1 MGLTTV
7 LRAKLARAIKRLSM
21 GLGILS
27 LRGFP
32 LGAAMAALVLFRK
45 PALGFM
51 ASVGALT
58 SLMLL
63 LASVA

>member
-1 MGLTTV
+1 MQ
-7 LRAKLARAIKRLSM
+7 AKLARPIKRLSM
-21 GLGILS
+21 GLDILS

-32 LGAAMAALVLFRK
+32 LGAAMAALVLFCK
-45 PALGFM
+45 PALGFV